1 MDNKSKGMSTTTV
14 LTLIFVVLKLC
25 GVIKWSW
32 IWVLAPTWISIV
44 LCLIILI
51 VFTTIKV
58 TTSNNRIKHNNKR
71 K

>member
-1 MDNKSKGMSTTTV
+1 MDNNSKGTSITTV

-32 IWVLAPTWISIV
+32 IWVLSPTWLSIV
-44 LCLIILI
+44 LYLVTLI

-58 TTSNNRIKHNNKR
+58 ITEESKNNRKR

>member
-32 IWVLAPTWISIV
+32 IWVLSPTWISIV

-58 TTSNNRIKHNNKR
+58 ITKERKNK
-71 K
+71 

>member
-1 MDNKSKGMSTTTV
+1 MDNNSKGTSITTV

-25 GVIKWSW
+25 GIIKWSW
-32 IWVLAPTWISIV
+32 IWVLSPTWLSIV
-44 LCLIILI
+44 LYLVTLI

-58 TTSNNRIKHNNKR
+58 ITEESKNNRKR